1 MMQEKFLDLEKHLW
15 LDLFLAFYQD
25 PDHEITLNNERI
37 YSHGLTSRSY
47 DPTDSIDLKIEK
59 KSEEGM
65 IEIQRLKINGRQI
78 LPLFSEYTNQKTC
91 LITEKGIWH
100 LSIPSPLSFWYKTAC
115 EQL

>member
-1 MMQEKFLDLEKHLW
+1 MQEKVLDLDKHLW
-15 LDLFLAFYQD
+15 LDLFLNFQNN
-25 PDHEITLNNERI
+25 PEHEITLNNERI
-37 YSHGLTSRSY
+37 YSRGLTSRSY

-78 LPLFSEYTNQKTC
+78 LPLFSEHTNQKTC
-91 LITEKGIWH
+91 LIREKGIWH
-100 LSIPSPLSFWYKTAC
+100 LSIPAPLSAWYKTAY